1 MRDSDLRMAKASPGA
16 CRSRMARAVAR
27 CHRRARV
34 SPCRSLCY
42 RVGGWRP
49 RGGSACHNSRSI
61 ERRIVPLEGRASQL
75 DERSSWWLNIMIRLK
90 PDQSLAAAEAALNVM
105 RPNIR
110 EATMPPR
117 VGARFA
123 AQYLGE
129 REPFMRLGASKRVQS
144 SRF

>member
-1 MRDSDLRMAKASPGA
+1 
-16 CRSRMARAVAR
+16 
-27 CHRRARV
+27 
-34 SPCRSLCY
+34 
-42 RVGGWRP
+42 
-49 RGGSACHNSRSI
+49 
-61 ERRIVPLEGRASQL
+61 
-75 DERSSWWLNIMIRLK
+75 MIRLK

-129 REPFMRLGASKRVQS
+129 REPFTLTRRRDGRFLKN
-144 SRF
+144 SRGKAGKV